1 MNCFGRFRSKL
12 GRISVSDVSLGK
24 SSVINISAKQK
35 VNADSSTTAEL
46 FGVHQSLPKMSLA
59 ALFLE
64 AQGFDTE
71 CRLHQDNLSTVKL
84 EVNGKRSSG
93 QRTRHLHI
101 KYFTI
106 TDHIENGW
114 INVRYCP
121 TAEMTADFYTK
132 PLTGALFL
140 KFRAR
145 IMNCPEDLQ
154 PAVKQSAASAKHAN
168 KNKSPTKSKTCP
180 QECVATQAAAPG
192 RRRASALR
200 SGRKLPRRPRRPR

>member
-1 MNCFGRFRSKL
+1 M
-12 GRISVSDVSLGK
+12 SLGK
-24 SSVINISAKQK
+24 GAAIDISAKQK

-46 FGVHQSLPKMSLA
+46 YGVHQCLPKMRLNT
-59 ALFLE
+59 LFLE

-84 EVNGKRSSG
+84 EVNGKRSLG

-114 INVRYCP
+114 INVQYCP

-145 IMNCPEDLQ
+145 IMNCPEDLP
-154 PAVKQSAASAKHAN
+154 PAAKQSAASAKHAN
-168 KNKSPTKSKTCP
+168 KNKKSPTKSKTCP

-200 SGRKLPRRPRRPR
+200 SGRKLPRRPGRPR